1 MLNRYFCCWNDDE
14 IQDVAEEVDGW
25 GGLGVKV
32 FGNVENSRCYLG
44 HPWMVPRTMA
54 KPWVKKEYS
63 RQVTNSRNE

>member
-1 MLNRYFCCWNDDE
+1 M
-14 IQDVAEEVDGW
+14 AEEVDGW

-44 HPWMVPRTMA
+44 HTWMVPSTMA